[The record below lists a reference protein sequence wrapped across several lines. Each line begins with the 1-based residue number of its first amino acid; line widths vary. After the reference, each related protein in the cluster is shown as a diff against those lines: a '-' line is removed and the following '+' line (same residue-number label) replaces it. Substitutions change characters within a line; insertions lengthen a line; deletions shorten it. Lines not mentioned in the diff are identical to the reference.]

1 MEEAMTRW
9 RAERDDLFE
18 PRQPTGTVLAPQKAT
33 AVKLLTALLTEAFR
47 PLAEQDIRTSA
58 LEAGDDQDHA

>member
-9 RAERDDLFE
+9 RAEREDLFE
-18 PRQPTGTVLAPQKAT
+18 SRQPVGAVLAPQKAT
-33 AVKLLTALLTEAFR
+33 AIKLLTALLTEALR
-47 PLAEQDIRTSA
+47 PLEQDIRASA